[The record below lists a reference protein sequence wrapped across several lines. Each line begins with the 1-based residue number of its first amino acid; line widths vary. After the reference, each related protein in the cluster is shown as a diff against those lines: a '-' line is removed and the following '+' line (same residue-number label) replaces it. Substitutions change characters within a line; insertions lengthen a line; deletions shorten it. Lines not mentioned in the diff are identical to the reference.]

1 MTTSTKLTILFLCR
15 ANSARS
21 IMAEQLMRAR
31 GASKFEASSAGTEPA
46 GAIHPMTRKVLEER
60 FQIDLTE
67 ARSKS
72 INDLESSTFD
82 FVVTLCDQ
90 SKEECPLLSGN
101 PVVAHWSSPD
111 PIAFEGTPEETERY
125 FFQVAMLLHRR
136 IELFCSLPFEKL
148 DHYRLE
154 QMTGDIGLE
163 SNTVR

>member
-1 MTTSTKLTILFLCR
+1 
-15 ANSARS
+15 
-21 IMAEQLMRAR
+21 MAEHLM
-31 GASKFEASSAGTEPA
+31 GSLGGSKFEARSAGTEPA
-46 GAIHPMTRKVLEER
+46 GSIHPMTRKILEDR

-72 INDLESSTFD
+72 LNDLDLSTFD
-82 FVVTLCDQ
+82 FVVTLCDH
-90 SKEECPLLSGN
+90 SKEACPRLSGN
-101 PVVAHWSSPD
+101 PVMAHWSSPD

-163 SNTVR
+163 GNAVR